1 MDLRIADMMAMQKAL
16 HQLHESEWFPLEPAF
31 GQHSILYMIEE
42 IGEAIAVLKKKGDQA
57 VMHDASVRAAFLEEL
72 ADVLNYA
79 LILADKYNFDVIDIV
94 KEKIERNALK
104 YPVEKAKGTAKKYTE
119 L

>member
-1 MDLRIADMMAMQKAL
+1 MDLRIADMMGMQTAL
-16 HQLHESEWFPLEPAF
+16 HQLHESEWFHLEPAF

-72 ADVLNYA
+72 ADVLMYYTDVLLRYHITPEEIAEAYIRKHEKNMGR
-79 LILADKYNFDVIDIV
+79 NFAKEY
-94 KEKIERNALK
+94 KEK
-104 YPVEKAKGTAKKYTE
+104 YHG
-119 L
+119 

>member
-57 VMHDASVRAAFLEEL
+57 VMHDDSVRAAFLEEL
-72 ADVLNYA
+72 ADVLMYYTDVLLRYHITPEEIAEAYIRKHEKNMGR
-79 LILADKYNFDVIDIV
+79 NFAEEY
-94 KEKIERNALK
+94 KEK
-104 YPVEKAKGTAKKYTE
+104 YHG
-119 L
+119 

>member
-1 MDLRIADMMAMQKAL
+1 MDLRIADMMAMQTAL

-72 ADVLNYA
+72 ADVLMYYTDVLLRYHITPEEIAEAYIRKHEKNMGR
-79 LILADKYNFDVIDIV
+79 NFAEAY
-94 KEKIERNALK
+94 KEK
-104 YPVEKAKGTAKKYTE
+104 YHG
-119 L
+119 

>member
-57 VMHDASVRAAFLEEL
+57 VMHDDSVRAAFLEEL
-72 ADVLNYA
+72 ADVLMYYTDVLLRYHITPEEIAEAYIRKHEKNMGR
-79 LILADKYNFDVIDIV
+79 NFAKEY
-94 KEKIERNALK
+94 KEK
-104 YPVEKAKGTAKKYTE
+104 YHG
-119 L
+119 

>member
-31 GQHSILYMIEE
+31 GQHSILYMIEK

-57 VMHDASVRAAFLEEL
+57 VMHDASVRTAFLEEL
-72 ADVLNYA
+72 ADVLMYYTDVLLRYHITPEEIAEAYIRKHEKNMGR
-79 LILADKYNFDVIDIV
+79 NFAEEY
-94 KEKIERNALK
+94 KEK
-104 YPVEKAKGTAKKYTE
+104 YHG
-119 L
+119 